1 MNNNLE
7 GADALERG
15 RPLSQTPHVMSEVDN
30 CCGTTSKLLLMIS
43 RLLREPLVHFLILGA
58 VLFCISIMVNQG
70 DNKEKEDVPVA
81 ITHGRIRQLRET
93 FTAQRGRSP
102 TEEELHE
109 IVEDRIR
116 EEILYREAMH
126 LGLDRDDTI
135 IRRRLA
141 QKMQFLYEDLLTVK
155 DPTDSEL
162 QQYFTA
168 HADCYRQ
175 PDRVSFAHIYFST
188 DRRGIV
194 ETEKTAQALLSDLR
208 KESISFEPSD
218 LGDPFLLQ
226 YDYQQ
231 YSEQEVAELFGNDF
245 ARAVFSL
252 KTGEWE
258 GPVLSSYGIHLVR
271 VFERLE
277 GRMPSLADIRSEVEN
292 DWRYARRQE
301 TNVAAYQ
308 RLRERYEVV
317 FEKGESAP

>member
-7 GADALERG
+7 GADTLERG
-15 RPLSQTPHVMSEVDN
+15 CPLSQTPHVMSEVNN
-30 CCGTTSKLLLMIS
+30 CCGTTSKLLLMIF

-58 VLFCISIMVNQG
+58 VLFCIFIIVNQG
-70 DNKEKEDVPVA
+70 DNKKKEGTPVV
-81 ITHGRIRQLRET
+81 ITHGRIQQLRET

-109 IVEDRIR
+109 IIEDHIR

-141 QKMQFLYEDLLTVK
+141 QKIQFLYEDLLTVK
-155 DPTDSEL
+155 DPTDTEL

-168 HADCYRQ
+168 HADLYRQ
-175 PDRVSFAHIYFST
+175 PDRLSFVHIYFST
-188 DRRGIV
+188 DRRGVV
-194 ETEKTAQALLSDLR
+194 EAEKTAQALLTDLR
-208 KESISFEPSD
+208 KESISFEPPE

-226 YDYQQ
+226 HDCQQ

-258 GPVLSSYGIHLVR
+258 GPVLSSYGIHLVM
-271 VFERLE
+271 VSERLE
-277 GRMPSLADIRSEVEN
+277 GRMPSLSEVHSEVEN
-292 DWRYARRQE
+292 DWRYAWRQE
-301 TNVAAYQ
+301 TNIAAYQ

-317 FEKGESAP
+317 IEKEESAP